1 MIWFPIVGLIIL
13 LSINILAT
21 IIVFSFSMAELI
33 ENIWAAF
40 SIPGLI
46 SWAAFQLFVWGVVFA
61 IPALWIAILVLAGI
75 ALVLIAL
82 FFIIFDIIVDALE
95 R

>member
-13 LSINILAT
+13 LSINILAA
-21 IIVFSFSMAELI
+21 IIIFSFSMAELI

-46 SWAAFQLFVWGVVFA
+46 SWGLSNFLFGGSFLLCQLYG
-61 IPALWIAILVLAGI
+61 
-75 ALVLIAL
+75 
-82 FFIIFDIIVDALE
+82 
-95 R
+95 